1 LVKLRSATPPVH
13 LGEEESREI
22 LESIAIS
29 YPVTDWSEAAEKY
42 LKAIIEVLNKIAE
55 KLSY

>member
-13 LGEEESREI
+13 LGEESREI